1 MQNLILPRTA
11 DHSTEHLDIA
21 GSDPSATSNNLIS
34 FLAIWWTFIKAGGV
48 PWQAPSLQVR
58 ETDFRRTAVLNTFLR
73 YLKARSRHLHNM
85 RKLHQRW
92 ETTSITG
99 SQEIWAQESDCY
111 LGRDNWSGAPPTP
124 AKFKGGGDEATQIGP
139 WKIPKTWSSWYSSS
153 CFSSEVDG
161 KIAFTHLKKQGRAHL
176 DSDF

>member
-1 MQNLILPRTA
+1 MFQDIGVATSTIFAEGHACPPDKGFQKERERNKIRDSLFAKKNPKAKLPQIYCGSWMQNLILPRTA

-58 ETDFRRTAVLNTFLR
+58 ETDFRRTVVLATFLR

-85 RKLHQRW
+85 RKLHQR
-92 ETTSITG
+92 
-99 SQEIWAQESDCY
+99 
-111 LGRDNWSGAPPTP
+111 
-124 AKFKGGGDEATQIGP
+124 
-139 WKIPKTWSSWYSSS
+139 
-153 CFSSEVDG
+153 
-161 KIAFTHLKKQGRAHL
+161 
-176 DSDF
+176 